1 MFGIFFIFFYYTIL
15 FGCDWAQTKIKFGK
29 ILGRGLN
36 VMKLL
41 MDTLLRTNK
50 FK

>member
-1 MFGIFFIFFYYTIL
+1 MFDIFFYYTIL
-15 FGCDWAQTKIKFGK
+15 FGCDWAQTKTKLGE
-29 ILGRGLN
+29 ILGRGFN

-41 MDTLLRTNK
+41 MDTLLKTNK

>member
-1 MFGIFFIFFYYTIL
+1 MFGIFYLFIYYTIL
-15 FGCDWAQTKIKFGK
+15 FGCNWVQTKTKLEK
-29 ILGRGLN
+29 ILGRGFN

-41 MDTLLRTNK
+41 IDTLLKTNK